1 MFDWDA
7 ANMAHIARHRVT
19 PLEAEQALSIFPID
33 LLRQYDEGED
43 RFLQIGVT
51 AALRVL
57 VVITTWKGDLI
68 RVISAYEAPASLRRR
83 YWEERRETDGD
94 V

>member
-7 ANMAHIARHRVT
+7 ANIAHIARHGVT

-33 LLRQYDEGED
+33 LLRQYDEGEE
-43 RFLQIGVT
+43 RFVQIGVT
-51 AALRVL
+51 AGLRVL
-57 VVITTWKGDLI
+57 VVITTWRGNLI
-68 RVISAYEAPASLRRR
+68 RVISAYGAPASLRRR
-83 YWEERRETDGD
+83 YWEERREIDGN

>member
-7 ANMAHIARHRVT
+7 GNIAHIARHGVT
-19 PLEAEQALSIFPID
+19 PLEAEQALSTFPID

-43 RFLQIGVT
+43 RFVQIGVT

-57 VVITTWKGDLI
+57 VVITTWRGDLI
-68 RVISAYEAPASLRRR
+68 RVISAYEAPVSLRRR
-83 YWEERRETDGD
+83 YWEERRKIDGN